1 MNNHL
6 FGKLRGTMDVLDEI
20 DSIDI
25 SSPNAKRLLL
35 EIVKNEDPEAR
46 LRSIEKVSLLPS
58 DAEIL
63 SVLQEHLRDADELVR
78 LACIEAIEDYLDA
91 SSISKIK
98 ICLDDEDWMV
108 RGQAAIA
115 LSKLGAA
122 DAYEIANLK
131 FAQCSDA
138 EEKARYCFALF
149 LIDKK
154 HLKEIKELYSDS
166 GYRVRCAIANNLVDS
181 IYFQWS
187 ADKNLISESLQF
199 LESSLLTETQT
210 AVISSLEY
218 AVSEISDL

>member
-1 MNNHL
+1 
-6 FGKLRGTMDVLDEI
+6 MDVLDEI

-46 LRSIEKVSLLPS
+46 LRSIEKISLLPS

-63 SVLQEHLRDADELVR
+63 SALQEHLRDTDELVR

-91 SSISKIK
+91 NSISKIK

-122 DAYEIANLK
+122 DAYEIAKLR
-131 FAQCSDA
+131 FAKCNNA
-138 EEKARYCFALF
+138 EEKTRYCFALF
-149 LIDKK
+149 LIDKNY
-154 HLKEIKELYSDS
+154 LKEIKELYRDS

-187 ADKNLISESLQF
+187 VDKSLISETLQF
-199 LESSLLTETQT
+199 LENSLSTETQA

-218 AVSEISDL
+218 AISEISDLQNTPTSSM